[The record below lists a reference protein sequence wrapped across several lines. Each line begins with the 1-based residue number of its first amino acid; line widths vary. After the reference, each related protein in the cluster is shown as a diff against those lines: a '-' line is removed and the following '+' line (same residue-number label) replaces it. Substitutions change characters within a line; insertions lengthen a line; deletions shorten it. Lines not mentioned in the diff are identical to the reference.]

1 MKGIDLFDQ
10 QYVTTDEV
18 PMCQDSERSLGRKIL
33 VLYDSNWAFPKIMVP
48 PNHPF

>member
-18 PMCQDSERSLGRKIL
+18 PNMSRQWEIVGFESIL
-33 VLYDSNWAFPKIMVP
+33 IL
-48 PNHPF
+48 

>member
-18 PMCQDSERSLGRKIL
+18 PMCQDSERSLGRNIL
-33 VLYDSNWAFPKIMVP
+33 IQIDSCLAGYY
-48 PNHPF
+48 H